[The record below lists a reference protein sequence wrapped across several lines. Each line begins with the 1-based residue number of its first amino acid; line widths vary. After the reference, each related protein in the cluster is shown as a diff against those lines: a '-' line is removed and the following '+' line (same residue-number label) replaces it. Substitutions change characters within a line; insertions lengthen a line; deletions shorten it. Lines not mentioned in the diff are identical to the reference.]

1 MKGSPAKMG
10 KIQGAAGHRS
20 ALKAM
25 EEKSAMKRMKEAAA
39 MKAMKEDSAMKA
51 MKKDSPADFNAELK
65 QASADGKLSGKFK
78 EAVDAAPTKMMRP
91 KDKKSQSEQRKE
103 NMQERSEAKKGTGH
117 GLKVKGGSR
126 KPSPA
131 KEKALPSYS
140 KAYSK
145 MEDAEGGGKKDKYG
159 RTYKDEAAFTKAAKA
174 YNEKKY
180 ATTEPSKD
188 SKKAGQTRAELA
200 KAHTKTTTKNVKTVK
215 KDGEDVV
222 IKKGAGSKKGKTLTA
237 QEKSKER
244 LKLDQAKKSIKDAK
258 KSGDKDARD
267 RAQLEKAEIK
277 SGRDDKYT
285 GTMLSRAI
293 ARAKVRKNK
302 RQLERRAKKNE
313 DKA

>member
-1 MKGSPAKMG
+1 MKGSPMKLG
-10 KIQGAAGHRS
+10 SIQGSAGHSS
-20 ALKAM
+20 ALKMKM
-25 EEKSAMKRMKEAAA
+25 EKDAAAKMKKESAMK
-39 MKAMKEDSAMKA
+39 
-51 MKKDSPADFNAELK
+51 MKKESPMDFNAKLK
-65 QASADGKLSGKFK
+65 QASADGKLSGEFK
-78 EAVDAAPTKMMRP
+78 KAVDAAPTKMMGKSKKR
-91 KDKKSQSEQRKE
+91 KDVKKDEGRMSAS
-103 NMQERSEAKKGTGH
+103 
-117 GLKVKGGSR
+117 

-145 MEDAEGGGKKDKYG
+145 MEDAEDGGKKDKYG

-244 LKLDQAKKSIKDAK
+244 LKIDQAKKSIKDAK
-258 KSGDKDARD
+258 KAGDKDARD
-267 RAQLEKAEIK
+267 KAQLEKAEIK

-302 RQLERRAKKNE
+302 RQLERRAKKNK